1 MHVYSLQIAP
11 DMLFFSCVK
20 KNSSGAGSP
29 ATNVN
34 LATETAISATD
45 TNDTVGNCNSRQ
57 CFFVY
62 PYSVQGAAAFRTEY
76 GQPAGQRPWAG
87 PCPSPGPVY
96 GLDGQERAFGV

>member
-34 LATETAISATD
+34 LDTETAISATD
-45 TNDTVGNCNSRQ
+45 TNDTVGTAIPAV
-57 CFFVY
+57 FFCIRIQFKVQWL
-62 PYSVQGAAAFRTEY
+62 SVRGT
-76 GQPAGQRPWAG
+76 GQPAKQHPY
-87 PCPSPGPVY
+87 PQLPVR
-96 GLDGQERAFGV
+96 LPNGVRVG